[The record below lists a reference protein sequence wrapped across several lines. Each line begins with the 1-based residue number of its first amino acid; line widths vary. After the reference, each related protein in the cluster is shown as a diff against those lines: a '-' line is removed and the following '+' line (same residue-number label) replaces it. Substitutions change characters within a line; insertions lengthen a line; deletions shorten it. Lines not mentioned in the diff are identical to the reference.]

1 MLHLLQSRTV
11 AYYLSVVNFSIIVAV
26 FLKYYVNFHLYL
38 HESFCKVIILQ
49 TFGSINLHERLI
61 YIF

>member
-26 FLKYYVNFHLYL
+26 FLKYYVNFHLHFL
-38 HESFCKVIILQ
+38 VKVIILQ
-49 TFGSINLHERLI
+49 IFGSVNLHERLI